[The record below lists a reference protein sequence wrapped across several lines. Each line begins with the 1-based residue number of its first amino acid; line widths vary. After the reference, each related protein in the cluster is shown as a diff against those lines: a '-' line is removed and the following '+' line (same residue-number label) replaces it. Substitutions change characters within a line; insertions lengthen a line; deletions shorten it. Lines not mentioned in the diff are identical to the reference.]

1 MKESLIF
8 GFVCLFSYLGRILLT
23 TLLYT
28 NNAAHMYV
36 CGSRAQICKFGM
48 DRCLDVLFIISDS
61 AVNLTHSISDS
72 FFFIPLRIK
81 HDNTASWTL
90 SVFGCVSLFLF
101 VPAFKSIFF

>member
-72 FFFIPLRIK
+72 SFFYPPQNKARK
-81 HDNTASWTL
+81 HSKLDSKCFWMCE
-90 SVFGCVSLFLF
+90 FVSIC
-101 VPAFKSIFF
+101 ACI